1 MTIKINGDYAI
12 LNQIVLF
19 DEDMRDTY
27 SGIYVT
33 HKGKWPSNT
42 HWNNAKD
49 EYYSSGLATF
59 IIDKI
64 DVNKKYKLAVPL
76 QKEINLNKN
85 YTMNVKIK

>member
-1 MTIKINGDYAI
+1 MLRT
-12 LNQIVLF
+12 
-19 DEDMRDTY
+19 
-27 SGIYVT
+27 S
-33 HKGKWPSNT
+33 
-42 HWNNAKD
+42 
-49 EYYSSGLATF
+49 LATF